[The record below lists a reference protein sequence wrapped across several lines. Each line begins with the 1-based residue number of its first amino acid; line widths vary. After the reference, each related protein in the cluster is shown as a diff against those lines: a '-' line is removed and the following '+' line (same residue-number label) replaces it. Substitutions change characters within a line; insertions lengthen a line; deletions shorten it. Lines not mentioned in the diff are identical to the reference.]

1 MKISEILLEYDR
13 SVTERNYSDKIYAR
27 ALKDQLLPTEIKS
40 RLKDKDQT
48 VQSVLQY
55 IENKDPTVHNS
66 YVEWLTRLY
75 INDKIRLEDINTDL
89 LRVYDAAKK
98 QKRVPREYSDIGKIK
113 SAADF
118 VSILEKLDLEK
129 ILLQIG
135 DNALYLR
142 MNNYFRFKEIDRSDD
157 QVDKGNYKILLDN
170 SVVRIIAP
178 LDERAAI
185 YFGQD
190 ARWCTARDDEDN
202 RFNYY
207 NSKGKLYILIPKQP
221 KYMGEKYQLHFE
233 TNQYMDE
240 NDDPVKLSFIL
251 NRFGDN
257 ILEVM
262 PSGLSY
268 VLLDACKNGN
278 IDLVKK
284 MLSYGADV
292 NAKNNNGNTPLHLA
306 SRKGHTEIVKLL
318 LEHGADA
325 NVKNNDGETAF
336 DWASYEGHTEIVKL
350 SLEYGADVNVKDN
363 DGNTPL
369 RWASSNG
376 QTEIVKLLLE
386 YGADVNAKDDDG
398 NTPLFCASYEGHAEI
413 VKLLLVHGADVN
425 AKDNNGETPLYR
437 ASHNGHTKIVNLLKQ
452 HGA

>member
-13 SVTERNYSDKIYAR
+13 SVTERNYSDKIYSR
-27 ALKDQLLPTEIKS
+27 ALKDQFLPTEFKS
-40 RLKDKDQT
+40 LLKDKDQT
-48 VQSVLQY
+48 VQSILQY

-98 QKRVPREYSDIGKIK
+98 QKRVPREYFDIGKIK

-118 VSILEKLDLEK
+118 VKILEQLDLEK

-135 DNALYLR
+135 DNSLYLR

-157 QVDKGNYKILLDN
+157 QVDKGDYKILLDN
-170 SVVRIIAP
+170 SVVRIITP
-178 LDERAAI
+178 FDERAAI

-190 ARWCTARDDEDN
+190 TRWCTARDDGHN

-240 NDDPVKLSFIL
+240 NDDPVELSFIL

-257 ILEVM
+257 ILDVM
-262 PSGLSY
+262 PDGLSY
-268 VLLDACKNGN
+268 LLIDTCKTGN

-284 MLSYGADV
+284 LLSHGADV
-292 NAKNNNGNTPLHLA
+292 NTKDDGNTPLYYA
-306 SRKGHTEIVKLL
+306 SRKGHTKIVKLL
-318 LEHGADA
+318 LEHGADVNA
-325 NVKNNDGETAF
+325 KNNYGETSLY
-336 DWASYEGHTEIVKL
+336 WASRIGH
-350 SLEYGADVNVKDN
+350 
-363 DGNTPL
+363 
-369 RWASSNG
+369 
-376 QTEIVKLLLE
+376 TEIVKLLLE
-386 YGADVNAKDDDG
+386 YGADVNAKDIG
-398 NTPLFCASYEGHAEI
+398 ESTALIWAS
-413 VKLLLVHGADVN
+413 VKGYSA
-425 AKDNNGETPLYR
+425 
-437 ASHNGHTKIVNLLKQ
+437 IVNLLKQ
-452 HGA
+452 YGATE

>member
-27 ALKDQLLPTEIKS
+27 ALKDQFLPTEIKS
-40 RLKDKDQT
+40 HLKDKDQT
-48 VQSVLQY
+48 VQSILQY

-157 QVDKGNYKILLDN
+157 QIDKGDYKILLDN
-170 SVVRIIAP
+170 SVVRIITP
-178 LDERAAI
+178 FDERAAI

-202 RFNYY
+202 AFSEY
-207 NSKGKLYILIPKQP
+207 NKDGQLYILIPKQP
-221 KYMGEKYQLHFE
+221 KHMGEKYQLHFE

-240 NDDPVKLSFIL
+240 NDDPVELSFIL

-257 ILEVM
+257 ILDVI
-262 PSGLSY
+262 PSDGLSY

-278 IDLVKK
+278 IDLVK
-284 MLSYGADV
+284 LLLAHGADV
-292 NAKNNNGNTPLHLA
+292 NA
-306 SRKGHTEIVKLL
+306 E
-318 LEHGADA
+318 
-325 NVKNNDGETAF
+325 
-336 DWASYEGHTEIVKL
+336 
-350 SLEYGADVNVKDN
+350 
-363 DGNTPL
+363 DGNGDSPL
-369 RWASSNG
+369 LWASSRG
-376 QTEIVKLLLE
+376 DT
-386 YGADVNAKDDDG
+386 
-398 NTPLFCASYEGHAEI
+398 EI

-425 AKDNNGETPLYR
+425 IKNNNGETSLYW
-437 ASHNGHTKIVNLLKQ
+437 ASSRGHTEIVKLLKQ
-452 HGA
+452 HGATE

>member
-13 SVTERNYSDKIYAR
+13 SVTERNYSDKIYSR
-27 ALKDQLLPTEIKS
+27 ALKDQFLLTEIKS

-48 VQSVLQY
+48 VQSILQY

-89 LRVYDAAKK
+89 LRIYDAAKK

-118 VSILEKLDLEK
+118 VSILEQLDLEK

-190 ARWCTARDDEDN
+190 TRWCTARDDEDN
-202 RFNYY
+202 AFSEY
-207 NSKGKLYILIPKQP
+207 NKDGQLYILIPKQP
-221 KYMGEKYQLHFE
+221 KHMGEKYQLHFE

-257 ILEVM
+257 ILDVM
-262 PSGLSY
+262 PNGLFY
-268 VLLDACKNGN
+268 VLIDACKNGH

-284 MLSYGADV
+284 MLRYGVDV
-292 NAKNNNGNTPLHLA
+292 NVNDKYGNTPLYWA
-306 SRKGHTEIVKLL
+306 SMCGYTEVVKLL
-318 LEHGADA
+318 LAH
-325 NVKNNDGETAF
+325 
-336 DWASYEGHTEIVKL
+336 
-350 SLEYGADVNVKDN
+350 GADVNVKDN
-363 DGNTPL
+363 DGSTPL
-369 RWASSNG
+369 YWASSRG
-376 QTEIVKLLLE
+376 HTEIVKLLLAH
-386 YGADVNAKDDDG
+386 GADVNVNVNDKYG

-413 VKLLLVHGADVN
+413 VKLLLEHGADVN
-425 AKDNNGETPLYR
+425 VKNNYGSTSLHW
-437 ASHNGHTKIVNLLKQ
+437 ASSNGHTEMVNLLKQ
-452 HGA
+452 HGATE

>member
-27 ALKDQLLPTEIKS
+27 ALKDQFLPTEIKS

-157 QVDKGNYKILLDN
+157 QLDKGDYKILLDN
-170 SVVRIIAP
+170 SVVRIITP
-178 LDERAAI
+178 FDERAAI

-240 NDDPVKLSFIL
+240 NDDPVELSFIL

-257 ILEVM
+257 ILDVM
-262 PSGLSY
+262 PDGLSY
-268 VLLDACKNGN
+268 VLRNACENGN

-292 NAKNNNGNTPLHLA
+292 NAKNNNGETSLHSA
-306 SRKGHTEIVKLL
+306 SIHGYTEIVKLL
-318 LEHGADA
+318 LEHGADV
-325 NVKNNDGETAF
+325 NVKNNNGRTALYLASTNRHIET
-336 DWASYEGHTEIVKL
+336 VKL
-350 SLEYGADVNVKDN
+350 LLGHGANVNVKDN
-363 DGNTPL
+363 NGDTPL
-369 RWASSNG
+369 YWASMYGYSE
-376 QTEIVKLLLE
+376 TVKLLLE
-386 YGADVNAKDDDG
+386 YGADVNAKNNNG
-398 NTPLFCASYEGHAEI
+398 KTPLYWASRYERTET
-413 VKLLLVHGADVN
+413 VKLLKQYGAT
-425 AKDNNGETPLYR
+425 E
-437 ASHNGHTKIVNLLKQ
+437 
-452 HGA
+452 

>member
-13 SVTERNYSDKIYAR
+13 SVTERNYSDKIYSR
-27 ALKDQLLPTEIKS
+27 ALKDQFLPIEIKS
-40 RLKDKDQT
+40 HLKDKAQT
-48 VQSVLQY
+48 VQAILQY

-157 QVDKGNYKILLDN
+157 QLDKGDYKILLDN

-178 LDERAAI
+178 FDERAAI

-202 RFNYY
+202 AFSYY

-233 TNQYMDE
+233 SDQFMDE

-251 NRFGDN
+251 GRFGDN
-257 ILEVM
+257 ILDVI
-262 PSGLSY
+262 PNGLFY
-268 VLLDACKNGN
+268 VLFNACKNGH

-284 MLSYGADV
+284 MLSIGADV
-292 NAKNNNGNTPLHLA
+292 NVKDNYRNTPLHYA
-306 SRKGHTEIVKLL
+306 SRYGRTEIVKLL
-318 LEHGADA
+318 LEHGAEVNTKD
-325 NVKNNDGETAF
+325 KYGWTALYC
-336 DWASYEGHTEIVKL
+336 ASRKGHTE
-350 SLEYGADVNVKDN
+350 
-363 DGNTPL
+363 
-369 RWASSNG
+369 
-376 QTEIVKLLLE
+376 
-386 YGADVNAKDDDG
+386 
-398 NTPLFCASYEGHAEI
+398 
-413 VKLLLVHGADVN
+413 
-425 AKDNNGETPLYR
+425 
-437 ASHNGHTKIVNLLKQ
+437 IVNLLKQ
-452 HGA
+452 YGATE

>member
-27 ALKDQLLPTEIKS
+27 ASKDQFLPTEIKS

-48 VQSVLQY
+48 VQRILQY

-118 VSILEKLDLEK
+118 VKILEQLDLEK

-135 DNALYLR
+135 DNSLYLR

-157 QVDKGNYKILLDN
+157 QVDKGDYKILLDN
-170 SVVRIIAP
+170 SVVRIITP
-178 LDERAAI
+178 FDERAAI

-190 ARWCTARDDEDN
+190 TRWCTARDDEDN

-233 TNQYMDE
+233 SDQFMDE
-240 NDDPVKLSFIL
+240 NDDPVELSFIL

-257 ILEVM
+257 ILDVI
-262 PSGLSY
+262 PNGLFY
-268 VLLDACKNGN
+268 VLFNACKSGH

-292 NAKNNNGNTPLHLA
+292 NAKNNGGNTPLHLA
-306 SRKGHTEIVKLL
+306 SYEGYTEIVKLL
-318 LEHGADA
+318 LEHGADVNA
-325 NVKNNDGETAF
+325 KNNYGET
-336 DWASYEGHTEIVKL
+336 
-350 SLEYGADVNVKDN
+350 SLY
-363 DGNTPL
+363 
-369 RWASSNG
+369 WASSNG
-376 QTEIVKLLLE
+376 YSAIVK
-386 YGADVNAKDDDG
+386 
-398 NTPLFCASYEGHAEI
+398 
-413 VKLLLVHGADVN
+413 
-425 AKDNNGETPLYR
+425 
-437 ASHNGHTKIVNLLKQ
+437 LLKQ
-452 HGA
+452 HGAT

>member
-27 ALKDQLLPTEIKS
+27 ALKDQFLPTEIKS
-40 RLKDKDQT
+40 HLKDKDQT
-48 VQSVLQY
+48 VQNILQY

-89 LRVYDAAKK
+89 LRIYDAAKK

-113 SAADF
+113 SAAEF

-135 DNALYLR
+135 DNSLYLR

-170 SVVRIIAP
+170 SVVRIVIP

-190 ARWCTARDDEDN
+190 TRWCTARDDEDN

-207 NSKGKLYILIPKQP
+207 NKDGQLYILIPKQP
-221 KYMGEKYQLHFE
+221 KHMGEKYQLHFE

-257 ILEVM
+257 ILDVI
-262 PSGLSY
+262 PNGLSY
-268 VLLDACKNGN
+268 VLFDACKNGN

-292 NAKNNNGNTPLHLA
+292 NVKTNYESTALHWASIYGHTEIVKLLLEHGADVNVKDKYGNTPLYYV
-306 SRKGHTEIVKLL
+306 SRNGHTEIVKLL

-325 NVKNNDGETAF
+325 NA
-336 DWASYEGHTEIVKL
+336 
-350 SLEYGADVNVKDN
+350 KDN
-363 DGNTPL
+363 DGDTPL
-369 RWASSNG
+369 RCASVYG
-376 QTEIVKLLLE
+376 YTEIVKLLLE
-386 YGADVNAKDDDG
+386 YGADVNAKTNDG
-398 NTPLFCASYEGHAEI
+398 RTALHCASRGGHTEI
-413 VKLLLVHGADVN
+413 VK
-425 AKDNNGETPLYR
+425 
-437 ASHNGHTKIVNLLKQ
+437 LLKQ